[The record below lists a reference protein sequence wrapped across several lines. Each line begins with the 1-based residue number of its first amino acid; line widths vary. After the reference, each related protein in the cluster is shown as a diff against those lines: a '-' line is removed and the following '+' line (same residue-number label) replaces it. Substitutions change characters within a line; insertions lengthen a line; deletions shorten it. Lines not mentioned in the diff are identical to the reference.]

1 MGQMG
6 FFAFFHTVELI
17 KSNKNNFF
25 QKHKRNQE
33 YYFFIMTTTYVIIIA
48 VCMLLSAYFSATET
62 AFLSFS
68 KTRMKTYAE
77 YDGNKKAKLVLKLY
91 EQYDKLISTI
101 LIGNNIV
108 NILMSSLATI
118 LFIEWCKG
126 NQDLG
131 SVLSTIVITL
141 LVLAFG
147 EILPKN
153 MAKNSPEKFALFS
166 APMIRFLMGV
176 LTPLSALFVLMQ
188 RAMAKK
194 QSEEEAEE
202 GMSQEELLMFVE
214 EVEEEGSIEESEV
227 DLLRS
232 AIEFTERRA
241 EDILTHR
248 RHIEAVDVTA
258 TKEEIAAKFEETK
271 YSRLL
276 VYNGTIDNIVGVI
289 HQKGFYDSQGITKI
303 PMHELMGAVVFVQ
316 KSEKISE
323 VLKQLQQGKTHI
335 AVVIDEYGGT
345 FGMVSMEDILEEL
358 VGEIWDEHDEVVEHF
373 TVNEDGV
380 IRVDATIHMDEFC
393 RYFDVRIDTEC
404 ALVGAYVQEELDK
417 LPEIGDTFDVA
428 HLTITVSELDLHHM
442 TMIDVKVGERVE
454 EEE

>member
-1 MGQMG
+1 
-6 FFAFFHTVELI
+6 
-17 KSNKNNFF
+17 
-25 QKHKRNQE
+25 
-33 YYFFIMTTTYVIIIA
+33 
-48 VCMLLSAYFSATET
+48 MLLSAYFSATET

-77 YDGNKKAKLVLKLY
+77 YDGNKKAKQVLKLY
-91 EQYDKLISTI
+91 DRYDKLIATI

-108 NILMSSLATI
+108 NILMSSLATL
-118 LFIEWCKG
+118 LFIEWLKDP
-126 NQDLG
+126 NLG
-131 SVLSTIVITL
+131 STVSTIVITL

-147 EILPKN
+147 EIVPKS

-166 APMIRFLMGV
+166 APIISLLMW
-176 LTPLSALFVLMQ
+176 LFTPISAMFVLLQ
-188 RAMAKK
+188 KATAKK
-194 QSEEEAEE
+194 KSADDEEEE

-214 EVEEEGSIEESEV
+214 EVEEEGTIEESEV

-258 TKEEIAAKFEETK
+258 TKEEIAEKFEETK

-276 VYNGTIDNIVGVI
+276 VYNETIDNVVGVI
-289 HQKGFYDSQGITKI
+289 HQKGFYDAQGITKI
-303 PMHELMGAVVFVQ
+303 PMHELMGSVVFVQ
-316 KSEKISE
+316 RSEKISD

-345 FGMVSMEDILEEL
+345 FGMITMEDILEEL

-373 TVNEDGV
+373 TVSEDGV
-380 IRVDATIHMDEFC
+380 VHIDASINMDEFC
-393 RYFDVRIDTEC
+393 RYFDIRIDTEC
-404 ALVGAYVQEELDK
+404 ALVSAYVQEQLDK
-417 LPEIGDTFDVA
+417 LPEIGDTFDVM
-428 HLTITVSELDLHHM
+428 HLTITVSELDIHHM
-442 TMIDVKVGERVE
+442 TMVDVVVHERE
-454 EEE
+454 EEED

>member
-1 MGQMG
+1 
-6 FFAFFHTVELI
+6 
-17 KSNKNNFF
+17 
-25 QKHKRNQE
+25 
-33 YYFFIMTTTYVIIIA
+33 MTTTYIIIIIIS
-48 VCMLLSAYFSATET
+48 MLLSAYFSATET

-77 YDGNKKAKLVLKLY
+77 YDGNKKAKQVLKLY
-91 EQYDKLISTI
+91 DRYDKLIATI

-108 NILMSSLATI
+108 NILMSSLATL
-118 LFIEWCKG
+118 LFIDWLKDP
-126 NQDLG
+126 NLG
-131 SVLSTIVITL
+131 STVSTIVITL

-147 EILPKN
+147 EIVPKSI
-153 MAKNSPEKFALFS
+153 AKNSPEKFALFS
-166 APMIRFLMGV
+166 APIISILMWL
-176 LTPLSALFVLMQ
+176 LTPISALFVLLQ
-188 RAMAKK
+188 KVTAKK
-194 QSEEEAEE
+194 KSADDEEEE

-248 RHIEAVDVTA
+248 RHIEAVDITA
-258 TKEEIAAKFEETK
+258 TKEEIAEKFEETK

-276 VYNGTIDNIVGVI
+276 VYKETIDNIVGVI
-289 HQKGFYDSQGITKI
+289 HQKGFFDAQGITKI
-303 PMHELMGAVVFVQ
+303 PTHELMGSVVFVQ
-316 KSEKISE
+316 RSEKISD

-345 FGMVSMEDILEEL
+345 FGMITMEDILEEL

-373 TVNEDGV
+373 TVSEDGV
-380 IRVDATIHMDEFC
+380 VHVDASINMDEFC
-393 RYFDVRIDTEC
+393 RYFDIRIDTEC
-404 ALVGAYVQEELDK
+404 ALVSAYVQEQLDK

-428 HLTITVSELDLHHM
+428 HLTITVSELDIHHM
-442 TMIDVKVGERVE
+442 TMVDVVVHERE
-454 EEE
+454 EEEDD

>member
-1 MGQMG
+1 
-6 FFAFFHTVELI
+6 
-17 KSNKNNFF
+17 
-25 QKHKRNQE
+25 
-33 YYFFIMTTTYVIIIA
+33 MTTTYIIIIA

-91 EQYDKLISTI
+91 ERYDKLISTI

-108 NILMSSLATI
+108 NILMSSLATV
-118 LFIEWCKG
+118 LFIGLFKG
-126 NQDLG
+126 DQDLG
-131 SVLSTIVITL
+131 SLVSTVVITL

-147 EILPKN
+147 EIVPKS
-153 MAKNSPEKFALFS
+153 MAKSSPEKFALFS
-166 APMIRFLMGV
+166 APIIRFLMWIF
-176 LTPLSALFVLMQ
+176 TPLSALFVLLQ
-188 RAMAKK
+188 KATVKK
-194 QSEEEAEE
+194 PSEDEEEE

-214 EVEEEGSIEESEV
+214 EVEEEGAIEESEV

-258 TKEEIAAKFEETK
+258 TKEEIAEKFEETK

-276 VYNGTIDNIVGVI
+276 VYNETIDNIVGVI
-289 HQKGFYDSQGITKI
+289 HQKGFYDAQGITKI
-303 PMHELMGAVVFVQ
+303 PMHELMGSVVFVQ
-316 KSEKISE
+316 RSEKISD

-345 FGMVSMEDILEEL
+345 FGMITMEDILEEL

-373 TVNEDGV
+373 VVLEDGKV
-380 IRVDATIHMDEFC
+380 RVDATINMDEFC
-393 RYFDVRIDTEC
+393 RYFDLRIDTEC
-404 ALVGAYVQEELDK
+404 VLVGAYVQEELDK

-442 TMIDVKVGERVE
+442 TMVDVTVHERHE
-454 EEE
+454 EEEDD

>member
-1 MGQMG
+1 
-6 FFAFFHTVELI
+6 
-17 KSNKNNFF
+17 
-25 QKHKRNQE
+25 
-33 YYFFIMTTTYVIIIA
+33 
-48 VCMLLSAYFSATET
+48 MLLSAYFSATET

-91 EQYDKLISTI
+91 DRYDKLISTI

-108 NILMSSLATI
+108 NILMSSLATL
-118 LFIEWCKG
+118 LFIEWLG
-126 NQDLG
+126 NPNIG
-131 SVLSTIVITL
+131 STVSTIVITL

-147 EILPKN
+147 EIVPKSI
-153 MAKNSPEKFALFS
+153 AKNSPEKFALFS
-166 APMIRFLMGV
+166 APIIRVMMALF
-176 LTPLSALFVLMQ
+176 TPLSALFVLLQ
-188 RAMAKK
+188 KATAKK
-194 QSEEEAEE
+194 VSDDEEEE

-214 EVEEEGSIEESEV
+214 EVEEEGAIEESEV

-248 RHIEAVDVTA
+248 RHIEAVDITA
-258 TKEEIAAKFEETK
+258 TKEEIADKFEETK

-276 VYNGTIDNIVGVI
+276 VYNETIDNVVGVI
-289 HQKGFYDSQGITKI
+289 HQKGFYDAQGITKI
-303 PMHELMGAVVFVQ
+303 PMHELMGSVVFVQ
-316 KSEKISE
+316 RSEKISD

-345 FGMVSMEDILEEL
+345 FGMITMEDILEEL
-358 VGEIWDEHDEVVEHF
+358 VGEIWDEHDEVIEHF
-373 TVNEDGV
+373 TVNEDGTV
-380 IRVDATIHMDEFC
+380 RVDASINMDEFC
-393 RYFDVRIDTEC
+393 RYFDIRIDTEC
-404 ALVGAYVQEELDK
+404 ALVSAYVQEVLDK

-442 TMIDVKVGERVE
+442 TMVDVTIHEREDE
-454 EEE
+454 EEDD

>member
-1 MGQMG
+1 
-6 FFAFFHTVELI
+6 
-17 KSNKNNFF
+17 
-25 QKHKRNQE
+25 
-33 YYFFIMTTTYVIIIA
+33 MTTTYIIIIA
-48 VCMLLSAYFSATET
+48 VSMLLSAYFSATET

-77 YDGNKKAKLVLKLY
+77 YDGNKKAKQVLKLY
-91 EQYDKLISTI
+91 DRYDKLIATI

-108 NILMSSLATI
+108 NILMSSLATL
-118 LFIEWCKG
+118 LFIEWLKDP
-126 NQDLG
+126 NLG
-131 SVLSTIVITL
+131 STVSTIVITL

-147 EILPKN
+147 EIVPKS

-166 APMIRFLMGV
+166 APIISLLMW
-176 LTPLSALFVLMQ
+176 LFTPISAMFVLLQ
-188 RAMAKK
+188 KATAKK
-194 QSEEEAEE
+194 KSADDEEEE

-214 EVEEEGSIEESEV
+214 EVEEEGTIEESEV

-258 TKEEIAAKFEETK
+258 TKEEIAEKFEETK

-276 VYNGTIDNIVGVI
+276 VYNETIDNVVGVI
-289 HQKGFYDSQGITKI
+289 HQKGFYDAQGITKI
-303 PMHELMGAVVFVQ
+303 PMHELMGSVVFVQ
-316 KSEKISE
+316 RSEKISD

-345 FGMVSMEDILEEL
+345 FGMITMEDILEEL

-373 TVNEDGV
+373 TVSEDGV
-380 IRVDATIHMDEFC
+380 VHIDASINMDEFC
-393 RYFDVRIDTEC
+393 RYFDIRIDTEC
-404 ALVGAYVQEELDK
+404 ALVSAYVQEQLDK
-417 LPEIGDTFDVA
+417 LPEIGDTFDVM
-428 HLTITVSELDLHHM
+428 HLTITVSELDIHHM
-442 TMIDVKVGERVE
+442 TMVDVVVHERE
-454 EEE
+454 EEED